1 MFFSYL
7 AFIGLYKVM
16 VAIAVTPVFKVM

>member
-1 MFFSYL
+1 
-7 AFIGLYKVM
+7 M